1 MAVVAQQASDYKL
14 FSRVANY
21 SLVSSVL
28 EKSKDYYT
36 WGKESSKVFAFAES
50 SLEGGFQWLNSS
62 VNPLW
67 ETTTYKT
74 YAKPLLVK
82 ADSFGNSA
90 LDTVETNAKK
100 LKTNYDNTKQVVED
114 RVSSV
119 KTATYGALE
128 QAQQKLVKPV
138 DNYLKDSL
146 VAKPYSF
153 ALDVT
158 EKVVDRILPAE
169 EAKKVEVSGPI
180 SRTTHLS
187 FRVQQQAFSKLQ
199 NLTLRTPER
208 LHALEY
214 YTVDLIKY
222 AAHTLDNGVYS
233 LGQSVGKGVTTGTT
247 LVKEAPKEVKEKV
260 QKVTHDTIA
269 ALNAAIDVISTK
281 LPTPVSSRLKQLTE
295 AAKQEGKHELNVFTS
310 VAQSS
315 SKLLHDIGDT
325 FLSYAHKGEAVPQ
338 QLLSSALSS
347 LHKVLDSLL
356 LLKKSVTEKEH
367 KETNGESLADNIGAS
382 N

>member
-21 SLVSSVL
+21 SLISSVL

-36 WGKESSKVFAFAES
+36 WGKESSKVVAFAES
-50 SLEGGFQWLNSS
+50 SLEGGFQWLNTS

-67 ETTTYKT
+67 ETNTYKT

-82 ADSFGNSA
+82 ADSFGNTA

-100 LKTNYDNTKQVVED
+100 LKTNYDTTKHAVEEK
-114 RVSSV
+114 VTSV
-119 KTATYGALE
+119 KTATYGAFE
-128 QAQQKLVKPV
+128 QAQQKLVNPV
-138 DNYLKDSL
+138 DNFLKDSL
-146 VAKPYSF
+146 VAKPYSY

-158 EKVVDRILPAE
+158 EKVVDKILPAE
-169 EAKKVEVSGPI
+169 EPNKQQVVGPI

-187 FRVQQQAFSKLQ
+187 FRVQQQAFAKLQ

-208 LHALEY
+208 LHALE

-233 LGQSVGKGVTTGTT
+233 LGQSVGKGVTNGTA

-260 QKVTHDTIA
+260 QKVTQETITA
-269 ALNAAIDVISTK
+269 VNSAIETLSTK
-281 LPTPVSSRLKQLTE
+281 LPPPVSAKFKQLTE
-295 AAKQEGKHELNVFTS
+295 AAKREGAHELEIFTS

-315 SKLLHDIGDT
+315 SKLLHEIGDKA
-325 FLSYAHKGEAVPQ
+325 LVYARKGEALPQ
-338 QLLSSALSS
+338 QLLSSTLANLN
-347 LHKVLDSLL
+347 KVLDSLRS
-356 LLKKSVTEKEH
+356 LKKNVVEKEH
-367 KETNGESLADNIGAS
+367 KESNGESLADNIGAS